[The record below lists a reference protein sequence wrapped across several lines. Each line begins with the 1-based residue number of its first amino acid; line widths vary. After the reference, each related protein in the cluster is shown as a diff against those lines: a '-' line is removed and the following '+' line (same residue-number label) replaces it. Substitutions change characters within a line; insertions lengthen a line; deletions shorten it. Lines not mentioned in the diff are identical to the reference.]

1 MYFSLLVNASTNGTF
16 LYSVSQWKDPTNKQT
31 NVCVCV
37 SQALLC
43 HTHTHTLAVVYTAV
57 QPLLTFNLNVR
68 RHHSTHHTHTVSII
82 IPIIIIEIIIGT
94 RNYF

>member
-1 MYFSLLVNASTNGTF
+1 MLTKINKQMYFSLLVNASTNGTF

-43 HTHTHTLAVVYTAV
+43 HTHTGSSLYSC
-57 QPLLTFNLNVR
+57 
-68 RHHSTHHTHTVSII
+68 STSSDL
-82 IPIIIIEIIIGT
+82 
-94 RNYF
+94 